1 MMGYEN
7 TGDQRAA
14 ALALLHMPGIG
25 PKRYRALIEFF
36 GSAVQ
41 ALQADP
47 ESLHLLGIPAAVIAT
62 WTKPDWAG
70 VEMDL
75 HWLALPDHHL
85 LELGDAHY
93 PSRLAQIIDPP
104 PLLFVQGDLDVLT
117 MPALAMV
124 GSRHPSAG
132 GIRNAHEFAKHL
144 VGYGLT
150 IVSGLAVGIDAAA
163 HEGALEG
170 GGLTIAVCGTGL
182 DRVYPSV
189 NAKLAQRIARE
200 GALISEFPI
209 GTKPLSQNFPRRNRI
224 ISGLSVGLLV
234 VEAAPQSG
242 SLISARMAME
252 QGREVFAIPGSIHN
266 PLARGCHALIR
277 QGAKLVET
285 AADILEELA
294 PQISINTAIP
304 KSALTIKE
312 TVAEISDE
320 QSHLLDIM
328 GYEAISVD
336 DMVERSGLTAEEVSS
351 MLLLLELQGLIEASP
366 GGLYNRVMRGYG

>member
-1 MMGYEN
+1 
-7 TGDQRAA
+7 
-14 ALALLHMPGIG
+14 
-25 PKRYRALIEFF
+25 
-36 GSAVQ
+36 
-41 ALQADP
+41 
-47 ESLHLLGIPAAVIAT
+47 
-62 WTKPDWAG
+62 
-70 VEMDL
+70 
-75 HWLALPDHHL
+75 
-85 LELGDAHY
+85 
-93 PSRLAQIIDPP
+93 
-104 PLLFVQGDLDVLT
+104 
-117 MPALAMV
+117 MPALAVV

-163 HEGALEG
+163 HEGALQG

-189 NAKLAQRIARE
+189 NTKLAQRIARE
-200 GALISEFPI
+200 GALISEFPV

-224 ISGLSVGLLV
+224 ISGLSMGLLV

-304 KSALTIKE
+304 KSALTMQE

>member
-1 MMGYEN
+1 MAHQNMD
-7 TGDQRAA
+7 DQRAA
-14 ALALLHMPGIG
+14 ALALLRMPGIG
-25 PKRYRALIEFF
+25 PKRYRGLIEIF
-36 GSAVQ
+36 GSAAT
-41 ALQADP
+41 ALRAEPQQ
-47 ESLHLLGIPAAVIAT
+47 LGRLGIPAATIAA

-75 HWLALPDHHL
+75 RWLAAAERHL
-85 LELGDAHY
+85 LQLGDAHY
-93 PSRLAQIIDPP
+93 PPQLTQIADPP
-104 PLLFVQGDLDVLT
+104 PLLFVQGDLDVLVV
-117 MPALAMV
+117 PALAMV
-124 GSRHPSAG
+124 GSRHPSTV

-144 VGYGLT
+144 AGYGLT
-150 IVSGLAVGIDAAA
+150 IISGLAVGIDAAA
-163 HEGALEG
+163 HEGALQG

-182 DRVYPSV
+182 DRIYPSV
-189 NAKLAQRIARE
+189 NTRLAQRIAQA

-224 ISGLSVGLLV
+224 ISGLSAGLLV

-294 PQISINTAIP
+294 PQLSINATMPEPPSTATE
-304 KSALTIKE
+304 A
-312 TVAEISDE
+312 VAEISDE
-320 QSHLLDIM
+320 QSDLLAIM

-336 DMVERSGLTAEEVSS
+336 DMVERSGLTAEAVSS

-366 GGLYNRVMRGYG
+366 GGLYNRVTRGYG